1 MNIVYIHTRHGLR
14 THDGYIPNSLRPQF
28 KSQDIKAYF
37 FVEIMVINGKYGQV
51 THSIKMGAAS
61 LAENTPNASKFI
73 CPICLPKLK
82 SPGFQ

>member
-14 THDGYIPNSLRPQF
+14 THDGYTPNSLRPKF
-28 KSQDIKAYF
+28 KSQDIQAYF

-61 LAENTPNASKFI
+61 LAENTINPSEFI
-73 CPICLPKLK
+73 CPICLLK
-82 SPGFQ
+82 SKRAGYQ